1 MAVVTETVDDL
12 YARYG
17 PIYRLLVSSTGMV
30 AAFTMVLTGTMVN
43 VAIPNVMG
51 AYGVGQDQAQL
62 MTTAFVVAMTTSQ
75 LLNAYVVALVG
86 QRTGFCATLILFATG
101 SLICASSAEFT
112 TIVFGRVMQGMAS
125 GIIQP
130 LVMVTFFQVFPA
142 ERRGFAMGIYG
153 MSMVL
158 ALALGPVVGGITI
171 DTLSWRYI
179 FFVPL
184 PLIVV
189 AFALGLVFMPSV
201 RRADR
206 PKFDWAGYL
215 LLCVALFCLVSAL
228 SNGQKLSWSSD
239 RIFGLLT
246 VAGLTGAAF
255 LWSQARAQEALLD
268 LSLFRIPAFAA
279 AVLIAFVFGMGNFA
293 TTYAVPVFGQLIQG
307 LSATDAGVLMM
318 PAGLIVVAALPFTG
332 RLADQVKAHHA
343 ILCGLFFFF
352 LGTALLGGADANTP
366 YWSVAFF
373 AMVSRFGMSFIMPSV
388 MSTALKSVPPERLN
402 AGGGAVTFVRQL
414 GGSLGTNFYVV
425 LLELRTQFHS
435 DALAATQSAGNV
447 VSRELLAEVG
457 GILNAAGVPEA
468 VHQSGALFY
477 LGQVVHAQANTL
489 GFQDGFLII
498 ASVFLAAMIPAWV
511 LGRAQARGAER

>member
-1 MAVVTETVDDL
+1 MAVVTESVDDL
-12 YARYG
+12 YARFG

-75 LLNAYVVALVG
+75 LLNSFVVALVG
-86 QRTGFCATLILFATG
+86 QRIGFCATLILFATG
-101 SLICASSAEFT
+101 SLICATAAEFP
-112 TIVFGRVMQGMAS
+112 TIVFGRVLQGMSS

-158 ALALGPVVGGITI
+158 ALALGPTVGGITI
-171 DTLSWRYI
+171 DALSWRYI

-184 PLIVV
+184 PLIVI

-201 RRADR
+201 KREKP

-215 LLCVALFCLVSAL
+215 LLCIGLFCLVSAL
-228 SNGQKLSWSSD
+228 SNGQKLGWGSD
-239 RIFGLLT
+239 RITGLLT
-246 VAGLTGAAF
+246 VAALSAAAF
-255 LWSQARAQEALLD
+255 LWSQTKAEDPLLD
-268 LSLFRIPAFAA
+268 LSLFRNPPFAA

-293 TTYAVPVFGQLIQG
+293 TTYAVPVFGQLVQG
-307 LSATDAGVLMM
+307 LSATDAGMLMM
-318 PAGLIVVAALPFTG
+318 PAGLIVAFALPFTG
-332 RLADQVKAHHA
+332 RLADQANAHYV
-343 ILCGLFFFF
+343 IICGLFFFF
-352 LGTALLGGADANTP
+352 LGTALLGGADPNTP
-366 YWSVAFF
+366 FWHVAFF

-388 MSTALKSVPPERLN
+388 MSAALKSVPPDRLN
-402 AGGGAVTFVRQL
+402 QGGGAVNFVRQL

-425 LLELRTQFHS
+425 LLNFRTQFHS
-435 DALAATQSAGNV
+435 DALAATQISGNAA
-447 VSRELLAEVG
+447 SQELLNSVG
-457 GILNAAGVPEA
+457 GIFSAAGVPPA
-468 VHQSGALFY
+468 VHQSGALHY
-477 LGQVVHAQANTL
+477 LGQIVHGQANAL

-498 ASVFLAAMIPAWV
+498 AAVFLVAMIPAWV
-511 LGRAQARGAER
+511 LGRTQERRG